1 MRLSGARVAVGIG
14 AVILGCGG
22 DDGGTT
28 AAQPTTVTATMT
40 GDPTSS
46 TSNVSQTDA
55 DPGKLDVAMGG
66 DGPTNGMADDGANQG
81 GCEKVDVVFAVDNSS
96 SMQEEIAALR
106 GPVFDAFPQALLA
119 VGNGLS
125 DFQLAVIDGCNNP
138 AAFHDQGASGPCNF
152 STQTN
157 WMVSDSPD
165 LATEFACVTELTA
178 EGWSGMTDACSGD
191 NDDEQPTNAAADA
204 VTADALNAGFVRE
217 DAVLVVVAITDEDE
231 SPLPERTADQIAD
244 QIIAAKGSISDVV
257 FLGIGGSRL
266 CDGEYGT
273 ALPANTLQAVAQRFE
288 VASRGVFWDLCDG
301 DLETAFAN
309 LIDVVDSA
317 CLEFDV
323 EE

>member
-1 MRLSGARVAVGIG
+1 MA
-14 AVILGCGG
+14 CGG
-22 DDGGTT
+22 DDGDAQTT
-28 AAQPTTVTATMT
+28 ASATMT
-40 GDPTSS
+40 VASTSGTSGEADTEGDP
-46 TSNVSQTDA
+46 V
-55 DPGKLDVAMGG
+55 KLDVAMGG

-81 GCEKVDVVFAVDNSS
+81 ACERVDVVFAVDNSA

-106 GPVFDAFPQALLA
+106 GPVFDSFPQALLS

-125 DFQLAVIDGCNNP
+125 DFQLAVIDGCNQP

-152 STQTN
+152 STGTN
-157 WMVSDSPD
+157 FMVSDSPN
-165 LATEFACVTELTA
+165 LAEEFACVTELSPQ
-178 EGWSGMTDACSGD
+178 GWSGMADACSGD

-204 VTADALNAGFVRE
+204 VGSDAVNTGFVRD
-217 DAVLVVVAITDEDE
+217 DAVLVIVAITDEDE
-231 SPLPERTADQIAD
+231 SPNPDQTAEQIAD
-244 QIIAAKGSISDVV
+244 KIIAAKGSVANVV
-257 FLGIGGSRL
+257 FLGIGGGRL

-273 ALPANTLQAVAQRFE
+273 ALPANTLQAVTERFS

-317 CLEFDV
+317 CLEFEV